1 MTFNFLLQVYDFG
14 LCVCWTE
21 YQENGCSLCLYP
33 CCSLSNQHFG
43 SSPETCCPNLVLTVP
58 PVFSCSDGF
67 ACQRLFEWHTVA
79 FVLPC
84 RLLQGIPFFVFFFD
98 QNEKCIDQGKKL
110 HRVSVSVL
118 FPSWPHQ
125 YFYPNRASSEN
136 LASLFLF
143 LFVPLVVVIIAFQR
157 YSAHAMFLVWKR
169 G

>member
-1 MTFNFLLQVYDFG
+1 MTFNFLLRLYDFG

-84 RLLQGIPFFVFFFD
+84 RLLQGIPFFVFFLTKMK
-98 QNEKCIDQGKKL
+98 NVLIRGRNSTE
-110 HRVSVSVL
+110 SVSVFCFL
-118 FPSWPHQ
+118 LGPTSIFTLTEQALKTLRVCS
-125 YFYPNRASSEN
+125 YFCLS
-136 LASLFLF
+136 
-143 LFVPLVVVIIAFQR
+143 
-157 YSAHAMFLVWKR
+157 H
-169 G
+169 